1 MLCTTCRGNV
11 DLSFKKLVIHHL
23 MTFEE
28 LIGSCLIEMD
38 NLIWVVVKIKTTLQ
52 SESSV
57 LIGLLYYYFKI
68 KYNRFTVFL
77 RFLFFCFFFFR
88 AAPTGFGGSQAR
100 GLIEATAAHL
110 CQSHSNSAS
119 EPHLRP
125 TPQLTAMRD
134 P

>member
-1 MLCTTCRGNV
+1 MYFMLCTTCRGNV

-77 RFLFFCFFFFR
+77 RFLFFCFFFL
-88 AAPTGFGGSQAR
+88 
-100 GLIEATAAHL
+100 GLH
-110 CQSHSNSAS
+110 
-119 EPHLRP
+119 
-125 TPQLTAMRD
+125 PQDLEVPRLGV
-134 P
+134 